1 VYLVKFVL
9 CDDDE
14 MLCSMVDAAIASQG
28 HDVVGIADT
37 TTAAVGLVTH
47 GKPDVVVVDPAVG
60 CNTDFDVIDTALAA
74 GAKVIV
80 FSRSGE
86 VPASGRY
93 HPEPLFVMKP
103 DLWALEQAIGRLAV
117 EPAYGGTD
125 AERRHRPSRSPQG
138 PPPSGP
144 RDAAAFYTALNDA
157 LEGDAFMS
165 IATVTPDQPI
175 DLPGLAAVVSDHIRE
190 TDRLL
195 MLITTS
201 SLLVLL
207 LGGGPDGVE
216 SVYGRVRND
225 PHVPADIEFRSV
237 IVAPSESPNDAFD
250 RLKRGGEAIRT

>member
-1 VYLVKFVL
+1 VKFVL

-14 MLCSMVDAAIASQG
+14 MLCSMVDATIASQG

-37 TTAAVGLVTH
+37 TTGAVGLVTH

-74 GAKVIV
+74 GARVIV

-93 HPEPLFVMKP
+93 QPEPLFVMKP
-103 DLWALEQAIGRLAV
+103 DLWALEQAIERVAV
-117 EPAYGGTD
+117 ESGHDGGAGD
-125 AERRHRPSRSPQG
+125 RRHRPARAPKG
-138 PPPSGP
+138 PMPTGP
-144 RDAAAFYTALNDA
+144 RDAAAFYSALNEA
-157 LEGDAFMS
+157 LVDDAFMS
-165 IATVTPDQPI
+165 IATVAPNQSI
-175 DLPGLAAVVSDHIRE
+175 DLPALAEVVSDHIRE

-207 LGGGPDGVE
+207 LGSGPEGVD
-216 SVYGRVRND
+216 SVYGRVRSD
-225 PHVPADIEFRSV
+225 PHVPADTEFRSV
-237 IVAPSESPNDAFD
+237 IVAPGENPSDAFD
-250 RLKRGGEAIRT
+250 RLKRGGEAVRT